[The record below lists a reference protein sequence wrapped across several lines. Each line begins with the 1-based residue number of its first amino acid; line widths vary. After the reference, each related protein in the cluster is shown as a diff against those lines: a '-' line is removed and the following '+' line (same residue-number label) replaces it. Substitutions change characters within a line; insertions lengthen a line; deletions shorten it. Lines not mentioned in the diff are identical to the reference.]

1 MNPESDLL
9 CTLADLQRLAKE
21 EFGARAPSYPTMK
34 RWAKDGRLEVAQ
46 LREGRGRALY
56 QRSLALSVLGQYV
69 RRAEP
74 PGRGQ
79 VPDPLPSPPNAAE
92 PVASARIAAEVRELR
107 AKVEELTE
115 AVVRIAR
122 HTEDLSE
129 ARKMLMV
136 KTDNEITLWRNRA
149 LAAEA
154 AAQRLQGHALSEARS
169 RRIYPS
175 GVADYEPD

>member
-1 MNPESDLL
+1 M
-9 CTLADLQRLAKE
+9 
-21 EFGARAPSYPTMK
+21 
-34 RWAKDGRLEVAQ
+34 
-46 LREGRGRALY
+46 
-56 QRSLALSVLGQYV
+56 
-69 RRAEP
+69 
-74 PGRGQ
+74 
-79 VPDPLPSPPNAAE
+79 
-92 PVASARIAAEVRELR
+92 R

-122 HTEDLSE
+122 HAEDLSE